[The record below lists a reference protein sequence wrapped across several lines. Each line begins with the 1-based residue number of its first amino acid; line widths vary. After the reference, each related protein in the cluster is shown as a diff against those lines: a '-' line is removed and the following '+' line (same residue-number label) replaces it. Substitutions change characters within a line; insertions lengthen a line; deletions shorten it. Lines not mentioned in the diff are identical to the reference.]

1 MKILPETLSSITNI
15 IQWFY
20 QNIKLVTPQ
29 VVQNLTTWPCLC
41 TSVAL
46 GWLSGLKFCH
56 PIVRSLHSTV
66 FFQFSQSGDI
76 SSVQVQL
83 RNNDEKRLS
92 DANLWVQDCWT
103 LAAVINYDWRPEI
116 AGNEDWEND
125 ENDTSDDD
133 PTPWSVDHH
142 WPSVLSQDDHL
153 DEGSLITLFQ
163 GLARIL
169 STEEGEATT
178 RLTASL
184 QCSDSSKN
192 TVSWVSIVWCWWWGT
207 RC

>member
-1 MKILPETLSSITNI
+1 M
-15 IQWFY
+15 
-20 QNIKLVTPQ
+20 
-29 VVQNLTTWPCLC
+29 
-41 TSVAL
+41 
-46 GWLSGLKFCH
+46 
-56 PIVRSLHSTV
+56 HSTV

-103 LAAVINYDWRPEI
+103 LPAVINYDWRPEI

-142 WPSVLSQDDHL
+142 RPSVLSQDDHL

-169 STEEGEATT
+169 STEECEATT